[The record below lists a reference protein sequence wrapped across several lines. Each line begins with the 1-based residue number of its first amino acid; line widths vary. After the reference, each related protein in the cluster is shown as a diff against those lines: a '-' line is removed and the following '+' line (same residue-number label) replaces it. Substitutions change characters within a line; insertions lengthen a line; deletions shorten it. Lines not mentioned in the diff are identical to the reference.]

1 MITDYLKS
9 EDKFELAVKTID
21 DESREYIDSAIKR
34 FDDLLEQD
42 SEDFRKGVVASL
54 KMIFEFMTRLNA
66 LTMKL
71 VAGTDVKLDLLWEY
85 IGREFEEKV
94 FQDLDQD
101 TSTEQ

>member
-42 SEDFRKGVVASL
+42 SEDFRRGVVASSKL
-54 KMIFEFMTRLNA
+54 LDMAEEVGFEKASPFLNSII
-66 LTMKL
+66 LFTL
-71 VAGTDVKLDLLWEY
+71 
-85 IGREFEEKV
+85 
-94 FQDLDQD
+94 
-101 TSTEQ
+101 SS